1 MQPLHNDIAPVA
13 GLAGHA
19 PTGSPGLTGGSGPAR
34 IVPAVSP
41 VLDGSPGRV
50 ATGGS
55 ESSVPTADAR
65 ASVGFDP
72 ATDPAEDL
80 TATLRKAIARHGGQA
95 VLLCSFQK
103 EESVLIDELLR
114 VQASHAISG
123 DGGGGVRI
131 VTIDTGVL
139 FEETMKTWREF
150 EQRFGVSIEV
160 QDASN
165 PAREGGPWSGPEHC
179 CSVAKVAALERALD
193 SAEGW
198 ITGIRREQ
206 GPTRAGAE
214 LIEHDERRGLWKY
227 NPLAH
232 WTEKDLWRRIH
243 ERDLPYNPLHDQG
256 YESIGCAPCT
266 QPGSG
271 REGRWAGTE
280 KTECG
285 LHVEPATQ

>member
-1 MQPLHNDIAPVA
+1 MNQLDATRAV
-13 GLAGHA
+13 HA
-19 PTGSPGLTGGSGPAR
+19 PTEL
-34 IVPAVSP
+34 
-41 VLDGSPGRV
+41 
-50 ATGGS
+50 
-55 ESSVPTADAR
+55 
-65 ASVGFDP
+65 DP
-72 ATDPAEDL
+72 ALSL
-80 TATLRKAIARHGGQA
+80 THTLREAARHGARA

-114 VQASHAISG
+114 LNQEMNPDEAMDPAHPA
-123 DGGGGVRI
+123 VRI

-139 FEETMKTWREF
+139 FKETLATWRAF
-150 EQRFGVSIEV
+150 EERFRVQIEV
-160 QDASN
+160 VDASS
-165 PAREGGPWSGPEHC
+165 PSAPWSGPEHC
-179 CSVAKVAALERALD
+179 CSVAKVAALESSLAG
-193 SAEGW
+193 AEGW

-206 GPTRAGAE
+206 GPTRARTE
-214 LIEHDERRGLWKY
+214 PIERDEKRGLWKY

-232 WTEKDLWRRIH
+232 WTDKDLWRRIN

-285 LHVEPATQ
+285 IHEHA